1 MGTSVIRTTMQR
13 APVFSVVMLVAAL
26 TGLTA
31 CSKPDSGAAANGAA
45 AAPPPPEVVVVV
57 AQNQPV
63 ERSIELSGRL
73 RAYQIAEVRPQASGI
88 IQKKRFEEGAY
99 VRAGQPLYQIDAA
112 NARTAVSSAEAAL
125 RRQQANLS
133 ALRITERRLKQLL
146 SSDAISKQEYDDLQ
160 AKIALAEAD
169 IAASQ
174 AALDNSKINLD
185 FATVRAPISG
195 QSGTSNVTVGALVTT
210 NQAAPMVTI
219 QQLDPLYVDITQ
231 SSAEMLRLREQIA
244 AGNLARNGVT
254 NVQLTLPDNSVYP
267 LTGRLQFANASVD
280 ETTGTVTLRAV
291 VDNPNNLLL
300 PGMFV
305 KAKVSQGSIP
315 NAMLIPQQAVT
326 RTPQG
331 QASVLVV
338 GKDNTVSQRVVEAA
352 FTQGNQWV
360 VTSGLENGERLI
372 VQGSQKLRF
381 LPGMPAPV
389 VSPVLQQVAPDM
401 TTAPASSSTNSP
413 AGSPATAPADKTTA
427 TDTPNNNDT
436 KPATAA
442 QS

>member
-13 APVFSVVMLVAAL
+13 TPVFSVVLLVAAL

-31 CSKPDSGAAANGAA
+31 CSKPDSGATNGAA

-57 AQNQPV
+57 AQRQPV

-73 RAYQIAEVRPQASGI
+73 RAYQTAEVRPQASGI
-88 IQKKRFEEGAY
+88 IQKKLFEEGAY

-125 RRQQANLS
+125 RRQQASLS
-133 ALRITERRLKQLL
+133 ALRITERRLKQLV

-160 AKIALAEAD
+160 AQIALAEAD

-174 AALDNSKINLD
+174 AVLDNSKINLD

-195 QSGTSNVTVGALVTT
+195 QSGTSSVTVGALVTAS
-210 NQAAPMVTI
+210 QASPMVTV

-267 LTGRLQFANASVD
+267 LNGRLQFANASVD

-338 GKDNTVSQRVVEAA
+338 DTDNTVSQRVVEAA

-372 VQGSQKLRF
+372 VQGSQKIRF

-389 VSPVLQQVAPDM
+389 VTPVLQQAAPDA
-401 TTAPASSSTNSP
+401 TAAPSGSSTNDPVASP
-413 AGSPATAPADKTTA
+413 APALADQPAV
-427 TDTPNNNDT
+427 TDTPNSNDT
-436 KPATAA
+436 QPATAA